1 VHFALEKM
9 MVINWE
15 PSEFDKTFVVSGTLS
30 VATASGERVLGY
42 PQSVS
47 VSASDPQSAK
57 AKVRAMLL
65 SREGASEAEI
75 KQDQLIVLPQ
85 TD

>member
-1 VHFALEKM
+1 MA
-9 MVINWE
+9 INWE
-15 PSEFDKTFVVSGTLS
+15 PSEFDKTFLVSGTLS

-42 PQSVS
+42 PQPVS

-65 SREGASEAEI
+65 SREGLAEADI
-75 KQDQLIVLPQ
+75 SQDRLIVSTQ
-85 TD
+85 SD

>member
-1 VHFALEKM
+1 MA
-9 MVINWE
+9 INWE
-15 PSEFDKTFVVSGTLS
+15 PSEFDKTFLVSGTLS
-30 VATASGERVLGY
+30 VATGSGERVLGY

-65 SREGASEAEI
+65 SKEGMAEGDVS
-75 KQDQLIVLPQ
+75 QDQLKVSIQ
-85 TD
+85 SN

>member
-1 VHFALEKM
+1 MA
-9 MVINWE
+9 INWE
-15 PSEFDKTFVVSGTLS
+15 PSEFDKTFLVSGTLS

-65 SREGASEAEI
+65 SREGLAEADI
-75 KQDQLIVLPQ
+75 SQDRLMVS
-85 TD
+85 T

>member
-1 VHFALEKM
+1 MA
-9 MVINWE
+9 INWE
-15 PSEFDKTFVVSGTLS
+15 PSEFDKNFLVSGTLS

-65 SREGASEAEI
+65 SREGLAEADI
-75 KQDQLIVLPQ
+75 SQDRLMVSTQS
-85 TD
+85 D